1 MALRAHLWTQSAMP
15 IEYLELVLC
24 RDIYHCTPANLPDW
38 QIITEHLAL
47 MSIESEVNARK
58 AKRK

>member
-47 MSIESEVNARK
+47 MAIESEVNARK

>member
-1 MALRAHLWTQSAMP
+1 MALRAHLGTKAPMP

-38 QIITEHLAL
+38 QTISEHLAL
-47 MSIESEVNARK
+47 MAIEAEVNEHK